1 MRRLL
6 HYLKGYEKETV
17 LAPLFKMLEA
27 CFELLVPLVV
37 ATIVDTGIQNQDVV
51 QIWRQGGLLVLLA
64 AVAFGVYW
72 VAGGKN
78 NGGAAA
84 ETKTYTYVVEGRQV
98 LNETANFPV
107 EGGKVFDSTSSAY
120 LGTVKS
126 CWTEPFREVNFNRT
140 TNKYEML
147 PVPGYC
153 NIYVEIEGSGT
164 ETDQDI
170 TVEGNVVKVGK
181 EQNVKG
187 KGYAFKG
194 YIVEVRDGE

>member
-1 MRRLL
+1 M
-6 HYLKGYEKETV
+6 EKTKSRKIFG
-17 LAPLFKMLEA
+17 LF
-27 CFELLVPLVV
+27 
-37 ATIVDTGIQNQDVV
+37 N
-51 QIWRQGGLLVLLA
+51 GLDILIILVLLA

-98 LNETANFPV
+98 
-107 EGGKVFDSTSSAY
+107 FDSTSSAY

-147 PVPGYC
+147 PIPGYC

-170 TVEGNVVKVGK
+170 TVEDNVVKVGK

>member
-1 MRRLL
+1 MRRQESDG
-6 HYLKGYEKETV
+6 KDKKQKDIRSVQRSGYFDHSGS
-17 LAPLFKMLEA
+17 AGGG
-27 CFELLVPLVV
+27 
-37 ATIVDTGIQNQDVV
+37 GIS
-51 QIWRQGGLLVLLA
+51 
-64 AVAFGVYW
+64 AFGVYW

-78 NGGAAA
+78 GGGAAA

-98 LNETANFPV
+98 LNETANFPE

>member
-1 MRRLL
+1 MENTMIQQVMTEPGKITFRRIPVPEVQE
-6 HYLKGYEKETV
+6 GQV
-17 LAPLFKMLEA
+17 LVKIKRIGICGSDIHVYYGEH
-27 CFELLVPLVV
+27 
-37 ATIVDTGIQNQDVV
+37 ATTSYPVTQGHEVSGKVV
-51 QIWRQGGLLVLLA
+51 QLG
-64 AVAFGVYW
+64 
-72 VAGGKN
+72 
-78 NGGAAA
+78 GGAAA

-98 LNETANFPV
+98 LNETANFPE